1 MSATS
6 SSFPAIAKASLCDAF
21 SPTASFASINCDT
34 GAHSRVRRHQPPT
47 TSHNWLQ
54 QALIGSFNA
63 RRSLNISK
71 TRLVGQMHHLWV
83 LPVDSLQ
90 TSGSCWVLFMYLPHF
105 TSLGSPSSKNP
116 SCSQLPTCSVSDL
129 SSMSL

>member
-90 TSGSCWVLFMYLPHF
+90 TFLLGLVHVLASLHFAWVTKFQEP
-105 TSLGSPSSKNP
+105 
-116 SCSQLPTCSVSDL
+116 
-129 SSMSL
+129 